1 MLKSQEITLKMSELR
16 ERANKLSNIEPNL
29 KQHDEIRAEIA
40 ALEPK
45 YRVALESE
53 TSRTDGAFG
62 EDDAEHRERQQVT
75 GRADLGVLVGALVSR
90 RALVVGSAEAEAQAA
105 WGLPG
110 DSIPLAMLTE
120 YRVAAAPADGGGSQ
134 GFVGYRFPASVGEF
148 ANVQRPRVAPGVAVY
163 PSITSASVANR
174 PAEAAESTDSDP
186 TLRGELLT
194 PKRVQASTKI
204 SVEDRAR
211 FGGMA
216 QAIAQHLAG
225 AVAAGF
231 DQQALLGDEGFF
243 DSSSGPL
250 TEPSAPGSATT
261 AAQYSEMLTGSVDGR
276 YSENES
282 SVGLLIH
289 PDTFTDGAA
298 IYRTTNSE
306 RHVMADLASRGRV
319 RVSAAMPAKSANIQN
334 ILAVRG
340 TAPAAVQPL
349 WDGLTI
355 EDVYSRSGHGEI
367 SFVVVGLADFSVT
380 LPDAYRWLKSN
391 LS

>member
-1 MLKSQEITLKMSELR
+1 
-16 ERANKLSNIEPNL
+16 
-29 KQHDEIRAEIA
+29 
-40 ALEPK
+40 
-45 YRVALESE
+45 
-53 TSRTDGAFG
+53 
-62 EDDAEHRERQQVT
+62 
-75 GRADLGVLVGALVSR
+75 
-90 RALVVGSAEAEAQAA
+90 
-105 WGLPG
+105 
-110 DSIPLAMLTE
+110 
-120 YRVAAAPADGGGSQ
+120 
-134 GFVGYRFPASVGEF
+134 
-148 ANVQRPRVAPGVAVY
+148 
-163 PSITSASVANR
+163 
-174 PAEAAESTDSDP
+174 
-186 TLRGELLT
+186 
-194 PKRVQASTKI
+194 
-204 SVEDRAR
+204 
-211 FGGMA
+211 MA